1 MGTTASMQQSDS
13 PVASVSL
20 PHDILRSVQQRMVNV
35 LFDLDGTLTNP
46 REGIVACLKYALTG
60 MGHSCPADSELE
72 QFIGPPLHESLAI
85 LLGSPDATQINSAVE
100 LFRRR
105 FSSQGMFENTLY
117 PGIHSALTT
126 LRGRGAVLF
135 VATSKP
141 QIFAERIVEHFGL
154 KNYFRAVYGSELDGT
169 RSDKSH
175 LIEHVL
181 KAESLSSRST
191 CMVGDRAHD
200 ILGAKAHGVFSIGVL
215 WGYGSYD
222 ELVTAGA
229 TVLCEEPAMLDGIL
243 SSHSLA

>member
-1 MGTTASMQQSDS
+1 
-13 PVASVSL
+13 L
-20 PHDILRSVQQRMVNV
+20 QQRIVNV

-60 MGHSCPADSELE
+60 MGHSCPSDSELE

-85 LLGSPDATQINSAVE
+85 LLGSADAKQIDAALK
-100 LFRRR
+100 LFRQR
-105 FSSQGMFENTLY
+105 FSTQGMFENTLY
-117 PGIHSALTT
+117 PGIDSALTT

-154 KNYFRAVYGSELDGT
+154 KDYFRAVYGSELDGT
-169 RSDKSH
+169 RSDKSD
-175 LIEHVL
+175 LIEHIL
-181 KAESLSSRST
+181 KAESLSSQST
-191 CMVGDRAHD
+191 FMVGDRAHD
-200 ILGAKAHGVFSIGVL
+200 IVGAKTHGVFSLGVL

-229 TVLCEEPAMLDGIL
+229 TVLCEKPAMLDRIL
-243 SSHSLA
+243 SSRGLNPASSSERG